1 MIFWKSQILDAVN
14 GEEDSEIG
22 EILTYLPE
30 HNTHIELGEIL
41 TYLPEHTTHIELG
54 GSGIVSKYFFRLE
67 IDCSNT
73 KYYCFLVEEN
83 KDDYLVEGI
92 ECELVVRYDWR
103 YNI

>member
-1 MIFWKSQILDAVN
+1 MIFWKSQILDIVN
-14 GEEDSEIG
+14 GEEGSEI
-22 EILTYLPE
+22 
-30 HNTHIELGEIL
+30 GEIL

-54 GSGIVSKYFFRLE
+54 GSGIVSKYFFTLE
-67 IDCSNT
+67 VCSSNT

-103 YNI
+103 YKG